1 MNHLVKPSSDKE
13 ELQRATSHGG
23 DGASGTCCHGGDRGL
38 GGGGEWQ
45 RNSGQ
50 CSTPSSLCVSAVGTG
65 GSTRGRSYR
74 QWSGSGGFTYRV
86 IIEESCCCFA
96 GTEL

>member
-65 GSTRGRSYR
+65 GAQGEGVTGNGQALVVSL
-74 QWSGSGGFTYRV
+74 
-86 IIEESCCCFA
+86 
-96 GTEL
+96 TE